1 MDRDREVLTGSE
13 LLRWL
18 AVAALIVAGIGLFF
32 YFARS
37 TRPVVPPSVEE
48 SVR

>member
-1 MDRDREVLTGSE
+1 MDHDREVLTGSE
-13 LLRWL
+13 LFRWL
-18 AVAALIVAGIGLFF
+18 IVAALIVAGIGLFF